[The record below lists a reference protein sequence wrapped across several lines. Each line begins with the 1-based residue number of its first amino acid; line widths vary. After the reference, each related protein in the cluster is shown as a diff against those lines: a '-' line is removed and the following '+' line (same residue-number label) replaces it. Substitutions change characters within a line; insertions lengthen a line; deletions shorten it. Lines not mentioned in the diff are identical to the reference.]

1 LSPRVSKTIGLALI
15 ALACLVAFGP
25 AVGISLPSLPS
36 VVAPQAQDLAIAY
49 VRESSKTTPEVA
61 RLITDIR
68 DGDVKKY
75 IAAQGHAIQVFD
87 LDDKDEHG
95 QPAKGVVEL
104 REALKG
110 VELPAVV
117 LLDSKSQ
124 RVIAAKPV
132 PLTATGADFI
142 SILKGAGG

>member
-1 LSPRVSKTIGLALI
+1 MSNRASKFVGVGLIL
-15 ALACLVAFGP
+15 LACLVAFGP
-25 AVGISLPSLPS
+25 AVGGLLPSLPS
-36 VVAPQAQDLAIAY
+36 IIAPQAQDLAIAY
-49 VRESSKTTPEVA
+49 VRESSKTTPEVG

-75 IAAQGHAIQVFD
+75 AVAQGHTIQVFD

-104 REALKG
+104 REAVKG

-124 RVIAAKPV
+124 RIIAAKPV